1 MFRGMPSTNKTPAS
15 QKNRNHMPKRVCI
28 SMKPGN
34 AGGPS
39 SFARKLTA
47 GLENRGIAVTY
58 SLADRPYDA
67 VLVVNATRELG
78 ALWQCKREG
87 IRIVQR
93 LGGLNWA
100 HRFLPVGWKGFVL
113 AEIRNQL
120 MRLVR
125 ARIADAVVYQS
136 HYAQDMWE
144 QKYGP
149 ARVPTTIIYNGV
161 DLSLFHPEGERYQP
175 RAEVCLISVE
185 GALGNDPWLIPVQV
199 AQKLIEQGLD
209 VELLMFGAP
218 QFGVEAKLS
227 KYPFVKFMGVV
238 RNHDLP
244 QYYRAAL
251 AYIYTDVVMGW
262 CPNSVIEALACGTP
276 VVGFRVG
283 ALPEMLGAL
292 CNDWCVEYGSDPF
305 RMEEPKGI
313 AQLATVV
320 RKLAED
326 QEEARLAA
334 RRLAEER
341 YGLEQMVDRYA
352 AILFQEG

>member
-1 MFRGMPSTNKTPAS
+1 
-15 QKNRNHMPKRVCI
+15 MPKRICI
-28 SMKPGN
+28 AMKPGN
-34 AGGPS
+34 IGGPS
-39 SFARKLTA
+39 SFVRKLRA
-47 GLENRGIAVTY
+47 GLEKRGIAVTY

-78 ALWQCKREG
+78 SLWRCKRDG

-125 ARIADAVVYQS
+125 ARLADAVVYQS
-136 HYAQDMWE
+136 HNAQDMWE
-144 QKYGP
+144 QKYGR

-175 RAEVCLISVE
+175 RAAVCLISVE

-199 AQKLIEQGLD
+199 AQRLIGQGLD
-209 VELLMFGAP
+209 VELLMFGAL
-218 QFGVEAKLS
+218 QFGIETKLA
-227 KYPFVKFMGVV
+227 KYPFVNFMGVV
-238 RNHDLP
+238 PNHDLP
-244 QYYRAAL
+244 RYYRSAV

-276 VVGFRVG
+276 VVGFRAG
-283 ALPEMLGAL
+283 ALPEMLGVL
-292 CNDWCVEYGSDPF
+292 CNDWCAEYGGNPW

-313 AQLATVV
+313 GQLATVV
-320 RKLAED
+320 RRLIKTQEEAWAAARQLAED
-326 QEEARLAA
+326 
-334 RRLAEER
+334 R
-341 YGLEQMVDRYA
+341 YGIEQMTNNYLAV
-352 AILFQEG
+352 LLQED